1 MYPSTSNYG
10 DFLSSPTAKQKQI
23 MSPPPSGPAL
33 ASNIR
38 VRTSYVSPFLLA
50 STPTLSSQQPQTTPK
65 KVATP
70 LTRLMQRRATMR
82 MQELESLQ
90 STDVLST
97 NAYAI

>member
-1 MYPSTSNYG
+1 MYPSTSNFG

-23 MSPPPSGPAL
+23 MSPPPSGPAM

-50 STPTLSSQQPQTTPK
+50 STPTLSQQQQTTPK

-70 LTRLMQRRATMR
+70 LTRLMQRRATAR
-82 MQELESLQ
+82 LKELESLQ
-90 STDVLST
+90 STDVISNT
-97 NAYAI
+97 YY